1 MKNPSLNNHLSTHN
15 SWDKKGLHKI
25 HEGAATLGCANQVP
39 ESQSEKPTPEAKN
52 RRVGDRLGLQPFRTQ
67 RAHPGDNDS
76 DVFLR
81 AKEVA
86 TYTPKSPQRN
96 PFILTALLTLVSLQ
110 EGLNIIEPLFLKE
123 FLFGTRVRWTTHS

>member
-1 MKNPSLNNHLSTHN
+1 MKELL
-15 SWDKKGLHKI
+15 L
-25 HEGAATLGCANQVP
+25 LGVP
-39 ESQSEKPTPEAKN
+39 TKSPKVKVKNLPPRQKTAESQIVWDSNHSGPTEPTP
-52 RRVGDRLGLQPFRTQ
+52 VTMIL
-67 RAHPGDNDS
+67 